1 MIWEPRSRRF
11 GAYMG
16 KVVDTSDADFD
27 VVTRSDEWV
36 LVDFWAPWC
45 APCVSL
51 SPILEAIDKELNNK
65 LTVAKQ
71 NIDEEP
77 NIPTAEGVRGI
88 PTMQI
93 YKDSVLVDT
102 IVGLTNKSDLTN
114 KIKVHLD

>member
-1 MIWEPRSRRF
+1 MAIIKSTDKTFKNIIKEN
-11 GAYMG
+11 
-16 KVVDTSDADFD
+16 KL
-27 VVTRSDEWV
+27 V

-51 SPILEAIDKELNNK
+51 SPILEAIDKDLDNK
-65 LTVAKQ
+65 LTIAKQ

-77 NIPTAEGVRGI
+77 NVPTAEGVRGI

>member
-1 MIWEPRSRRF
+1 MAIIKSTDKTFKNIIKEN
-11 GAYMG
+11 
-16 KVVDTSDADFD
+16 KL
-27 VVTRSDEWV
+27 V

-51 SPILEAIDKELNNK
+51 SPILEAIDKELDNK

-77 NIPTAEGVRGI
+77 NIPTAEGVRSI

>member
-1 MIWEPRSRRF
+1 MAIIKSTDKTFKNIIKENKF
-11 GAYMG
+11 
-16 KVVDTSDADFD
+16 
-27 VVTRSDEWV
+27 V
-36 LVDFWAPWC
+36 LVYFWAPWC

>member
-1 MIWEPRSRRF
+1 MAIIKS
-11 GAYMG
+11 
-16 KVVDTSDADFD
+16 T
-27 VVTRSDEWV
+27 DETFKKIIKENKLI

>member
-1 MIWEPRSRRF
+1 MAIIKSTDKTFKNIIKEN
-11 GAYMG
+11 
-16 KVVDTSDADFD
+16 KL
-27 VVTRSDEWV
+27 V

-51 SPILEAIDKELNNK
+51 SPILEAIDKDLDNK
-65 LTVAKQ
+65 LTIAKQ

-93 YKDSVLVDT
+93 YKDNVLVDT
-102 IVGLTNKSDLTN
+102 IVGLTNRTDLTN
-114 KIKVHLD
+114 KIKAHLD

>member
-1 MIWEPRSRRF
+1 MAIIKSTDKTFKNIIKEN
-11 GAYMG
+11 
-16 KVVDTSDADFD
+16 KL
-27 VVTRSDEWV
+27 V

-51 SPILEAIDKELNNK
+51 SPILEAIDKDLDNK
-65 LTVAKQ
+65 LTIAKH

-93 YKDSVLVDT
+93 YKDNVLVDT
-102 IVGLTNKSDLTN
+102 IVGLTNRTDLTN
-114 KIKVHLD
+114 KIKAYLD